1 MCQNSFFL
9 RRMLKFYACVLFTVF
24 KMLCRKV
31 KEKLFIDLP
40 KEIKVLSFISDLS
53 LIVCILTVETE
64 EYLVK
69 ERLILFVSSYE
80 KSYLHANIIFRGL

>member
-1 MCQNSFFL
+1 
-9 RRMLKFYACVLFTVF
+9 MLKFYACAPFPVF
-24 KMLCRKV
+24 NMFRKKV
-31 KEKLFIDLP
+31 RENFLIVLP
-40 KEIKVLSFISDLS
+40 KEIKVLSFISDVS
-53 LIVCILTVETE
+53 VIVCILTVETE